1 MYYVFQS
8 QVHLHLHL
16 RAAPILRRTI
26 IMLSIVQIIKEVNA
40 LKLGSEVSVAPKDQ
54 IAEEDWITPEEFR
67 VLAENTGSDGS
78 C

>member
-1 MYYVFQS
+1 M
-8 QVHLHLHL
+8 HL
-16 RAAPILRRTI
+16 R
-26 IMLSIVQIIKEVNA
+26 LSDSQKDDYYAQYLQIIKEVNA

-67 VLAENTGSDGS
+67 GACRKYGSDGS